1 MKAIWRLRQTFG
13 RQPHARSI
21 SLLSLTDSRATASAA
36 VLLGDTDGGA
46 VGICG
51 QT

>member
-1 MKAIWRLRQTFG
+1 MKAIWRLRHTFG
-13 RQPHARSI
+13 RLHRARSI
-21 SLLSLTDSRATASAA
+21 SLLSLTDGRTTASAA
-36 VLLGDTDGGA
+36 VLLGDTDGSA